1 MKEVAFVEKITGD
14 RALVSVAKKSACG
27 ENCASCKGGCVP
39 GERKLWAK
47 NNMGAEVGDRVVL
60 ELDSSRVIY
69 AAFLAYI
76 LPVVVFLAVFMALDG
91 FIYSELLLAV
101 IAFLAAGAAVFLVR
115 KINDKS
121 KEKYMP
127 QITKITR
134 KSAD

>member
-27 ENCASCKGGCVP
+27 EKCASCKGGCVP